1 MKIEYK
7 VLIYSMINNFLIALM
22 KIVGGMV
29 YGLSSLIADGIQT
42 VSDFITD
49 VVCLIAAK
57 ISKRKPTKYHPF
69 GFGKVEYLTNLFVG
83 ILLFF
88 IGLFILVGSFFEETK
103 VPPISLMY
111 LLLATFVLKLIA
123 ILVMHRVGEKT
134 HSQLL
139 ITAVEESKADLYS
152 TVGVMLITII
162 LQFSDKLKILEYSDI
177 IGSIIISTIVL
188 KTALKII
195 SDNSLSLIGEV
206 EEDEEEQKKLNE
218 LLDSNKKIHKYKYQI
233 IKYGAYYKLQLT
245 VELDSS
251 LSLRQVSNL
260 ENKLK
265 TDIVRHRSLK
275 IKYVTIYATNK
286 IK

>member
-1 MKIEYK
+1 MRKEYK
-7 VLIYSMINNFLIALM
+7 VLLYSMINNFIIALM

-42 VSDFITD
+42 ISDFITD
-49 VVCLIAAK
+49 IVCLIA
-57 ISKRKPTKYHPF
+57 SKVSKKKPTKYHPF

-88 IGLFILVGSFFEETK
+88 IGLFILVGSFFEKTK
-103 VPPISLMY
+103 TPPISLMY
-111 LLLATFVLKLIA
+111 LLLVTFLLKLIA
-123 ILVMHRVGEKT
+123 ILVMQKVGQKT

-139 ITAVEESKADLYS
+139 ITAVEESKTDLYS
-152 TVGVMLITII
+152 TIGVMLITII
-162 LQFSDKLKILEYSDI
+162 LQFSSKLKILAYSDI
-177 IGSIIISTIVL
+177 IGSIIISIIVL

-195 SDNSLSLIGEV
+195 IDNSLSLIGEI
-206 EEDEEEQKKLNE
+206 EEDEEYQKKLNE
-218 LLDSNKKIHKYKYQI
+218 LLDSNKKIHNYKYQI

-260 ENKLK
+260 ENAIK